1 MIQLNPSC
9 FIRNYDNYYISEKKL
24 VPIKT
29 SHFYILLVIFFCFI
43 NQVIAQTDSISSG
56 KINAEYTDKGF
67 AFSTSDNNYLL
78 HIESRLQFRFATP
91 NDQDPL
97 TFDDFYKDNQ
107 TTFKINRARL
117 KIGGH
122 AYKPWLKYYFEYELS
137 QGNLLDFR
145 IMIERWDFFKIK
157 IGQWK
162 TYYNR
167 ERVISSGKQQ
177 MVDRSIINR
186 PFTID
191 RQQGIEFYGRI
202 FPQTLA
208 DFTYHLS
215 ILTGVG
221 RGATVNDDNHLMYV
235 GRLQWNMFGRELEMT
250 GSDLKF
256 HEKPTGLIALAAATN
271 RSPYTRF
278 SQAGGGELTG
288 FDEGIPGQYR
298 VNQALL
304 ETAFKYK
311 GFSWQNEFH
320 IKSVKDYVND
330 DSRNLNGQYFQAGYF
345 FSNIWSIIPE
355 PLEVAGIYS
364 NYNPD
369 IDIANNYERELGM
382 AFNWF
387 FNEHRNKLT
396 MEITHFSYHSV
407 DNQNPK
413 EWRFRL
419 QWDISF

>member
-1 MIQLNPSC
+1 MLFFGSNQTKAQN
-9 FIRNYDNYYISEKKL
+9 DTISE
-24 VPIKT
+24 
-29 SHFYILLVIFFCFI
+29 S
-43 NQVIAQTDSISSG
+43 
-56 KINAEYTDKGF
+56 KINVKYTDKGF
-67 AFSTSDNNYLL
+67 AFSTSDNKYLL

-91 NDQDPL
+91 NDQNPV
-97 TFDDFYKDNQ
+97 TFDDFHEGKQ

-157 IGQWK
+157 VGQWK

-186 PFTID
+186 PFTLD
-191 RQQGIEFYGRI
+191 RQQGIEFYGRV

-208 DFTYHLS
+208 DFTYHIS
-215 ILTGVG
+215 ILTGAG
-221 RGATVNDDNHLMYV
+221 RGATENDDGHLMYV

-250 GSDLKF
+250 GSDLKY
-256 HEKPTGLIALAAATN
+256 HTKPTGLLALAAATN

-278 SQAGGGELTG
+278 SQSGGGELFG
-288 FDEGIPGQYR
+288 YEQGIPGQYH
-298 VNQALL
+298 VKQALV

-320 IKSVKDYVND
+320 VKSIEDNVND
-330 DSRNLNGQYFQAGYF
+330 NTRKLSGHYFQAGYF
-345 FSNIWSIIPE
+345 FSNLWSFVPE
-355 PLEVAGIYS
+355 PLEIAGIYTK
-364 NYNPD
+364 YRPDVD
-369 IDIANNYERELGM
+369 IDNNYERELGM
-382 AFNWF
+382 VFNWF
-387 FNEHRNKLT
+387 FKEHRNKLS
-396 MEITHFSYHSV
+396 MECTNFTFQGA
-407 DNQNPK
+407 DGQNPS

>member
-1 MIQLNPSC
+1 MS
-9 FIRNYDNYYISEKKL
+9 
-24 VPIKT
+24 IKT
-29 SHFYILLVIFFCFI
+29 GFLFLFISFCFTYH
-43 NQVIAQTDSISSG
+43 VIAQTDSITSNN
-56 KINAEYTDKGF
+56 INIEYTDKGF
-67 AFSTSDNNYLL
+67 AFSTPDNKYLL
-78 HIESRLQFRFATP
+78 HVESRFQFRFATP
-91 NDQDPL
+91 NDQNPL
-97 TFDDFYKDNQ
+97 NYNDFFEGHK

-145 IMIERWDFFKIK
+145 IMIERWEFFKIK
-157 IGQWK
+157 VGQWK

-186 PFTID
+186 PFTLD
-191 RQQGIEFYGRI
+191 RQQGIEFYGRV
-202 FPQTLA
+202 FPGSLA

-215 ILTGVG
+215 ILTGAG
-221 RGATVNDDNHLMYV
+221 RGSTTNDDNHLMYV
-235 GRLQWNMFGRELEMT
+235 GRLQWNMFGRELGMT
-250 GSDLKF
+250 GSDLSF
-256 HEKPTGLIALAAATN
+256 HKKPTGLIALAAATN

-288 FDEGIPGQYR
+288 FEEGIPGQYR

-320 IKSVKDYVND
+320 VKTVKDYVNLQT
-330 DSRNLNGQYFQAGYF
+330 RNLRGYYFQAGYF
-345 FSNIWSIIPE
+345 FSNILDFVPE
-355 PLEVAGIYS
+355 PLELAGIYT
-364 NYNPD
+364 NYQPD
-369 IDIANNYERELGM
+369 LELSHNYEREIGM
-382 AFNWF
+382 ALNWF
-387 FNEHRNKLT
+387 FSGHRNKLT
-396 MEITHFSYHSV
+396 MEFTHFKFLSSNFQ
-407 DNQNPK
+407 DPK
-413 EWRFRL
+413 EWRFRV